1 MIGYRLISL
10 LIGYIFGLFQTGYIY
25 GKLRKIDIRK
35 HGSGN
40 AGTTNTLRTFGIKGG
55 LVTLL
60 GDVIK
65 AMLSLLVVWIL
76 FHQQAGEDKILLLM
90 GYAGLGAVI
99 GHNFPFYLKFKGGKG
114 IACTGG
120 FVLAFFWPATIV
132 PLTIFICT
140 VVVTRYV
147 SLGSLL
153 GVTALFIQLVVFGQ
167 LGILPVSKE
176 YLPELYVVI
185 FMFAALAFFSHR
197 QNIKRLFLRTEN
209 KLVVKKKG
217 EIHEQTGGNNGKN

>member
-1 MIGYRLISL
+1 MVWYRLISL
-10 LIGYIFGLFQTGYIY
+10 LMGYVFGLFQTGYIY

-60 GDVIK
+60 GDVLK
-65 AMLSLLVVWIL
+65 AMLSLFVVWVL
-76 FHQQAGEDKILLLM
+76 FHSRVGEDKILLLM
-90 GYAGLGAVI
+90 AYAGLGTVI

-120 FVLAFFWPATIV
+120 FIMAFFWPAALI
-132 PLTIFICT
+132 PLAIFICT
-140 VVVTRYV
+140 VVITRYV

-153 GVTALFIQLVVFGQ
+153 GVTALFIQLVIFGQ
-167 LGILPVSKE
+167 LGFLPVNKE
-176 YLPELYVVI
+176 YLPEIYVVI

-197 QNIKRLFLRTEN
+197 KNITRLLTRTEN
-209 KLVVKKKG
+209 KLVFKKKG
-217 EIHEQTGGNNGKN
+217 EIHEQTGGK

>member
-1 MIGYRLISL
+1 VIGYRLISL
-10 LIGYIFGLFQTGYIY
+10 LIGYLLGLFQTGYIY

-65 AMLSLLVVWIL
+65 AMLSVFIAWFL
-76 FHQQAGEDKILLLM
+76 FQHIVREDQILLLM

-120 FVLAFFWPATIV
+120 FILAFFWPAAIV
-132 PLTIFICT
+132 PLLLFIGT

-153 GVTALFIQLVVFGQ
+153 GVTALFIQLVVCGQ
-167 LGILPVSKE
+167 CGMLPINNA
-176 YLPELYVVI
+176 YLPELYGVI

>member
-1 MIGYRLISL
+1 MVWYRLISL
-10 LIGYIFGLFQTGYIY
+10 LIGYAFGLFQTGYIY

-40 AGTTNTLRTFGIKGG
+40 AGTTNTLRTFGVKGG

-60 GDVIK
+60 GDVLK
-65 AMLSLLVVWIL
+65 AMLSLLFVWIF
-76 FHQQAGEDKILLLM
+76 FHSLAGQDKILLLM
-90 GYAGLGAVI
+90 GYAGLGTVI

-114 IACTGG
+114 IACTAG
-120 FVLAFFWPATIV
+120 FIMAFFWPAAII

-153 GVTALFIQLVVFGQ
+153 GVTALFIQVVILGQ
-167 LGILPVSKE
+167 LGYLPVNKE
-176 YLPELYVVI
+176 YLPEIYLVI
-185 FMFAALAFFSHR
+185 LMFAALAFFSHR
-197 QNIKRLFLRTEN
+197 QNIKRLLTRTEN
-209 KLVVKKKG
+209 KLVFKKKG
-217 EIHEQTGGNNGKN
+217 EIHEQKGDK